1 VTSPLPLSLSV
12 QYQTP
17 CPELPRWRIRRWI
30 ESALKGLHAYE
41 GTRHNARREFPAP
54 AALDLTVRLAD
65 ADEAQYLNREFR
77 GRDYPTNVL
86 TFEYGADPDGMWHA
100 DIVLCVP
107 VIEREAA
114 EQGKPFL
121 QHAAHLC
128 VHGTLHALG
137 YDHVD
142 DQDAAIM
149 EAIEVAVLAR
159 MKIPNPYL

>member
-1 VTSPLPLSLSV
+1 
-12 QYQTP
+12 
-17 CPELPRWRIRRWI
+17 
-30 ESALKGLHAYE
+30 
-41 GTRHNARREFPAP
+41 
-54 AALDLTVRLAD
+54 
-65 ADEAQYLNREFR
+65 
-77 GRDYPTNVL
+77 
-86 TFEYGADPDGMWHA
+86 MWHA